1 MTNTPQHDPLP
12 ASATRRR
19 LLQQTMLLPW
29 CAGAVAA
36 PAADSPASVAAPAA
50 ASAPAGSPPPAPPPA
65 LPLVKAVLSTR
76 ELQADLSLLA
86 TLYETLHPGL
96 LRFQTEADYRAR
108 RQSLHQTFSRD
119 LPLATAFRELSRF
132 TAAVR
137 CGHTYANFYNQRRSV
152 QQALFAGRD
161 KLPFTFTWL
170 GPRMVATGGALAR
183 GTEVLAIDGTP
194 VADVLAQLLPLV
206 RTDGNND
213 AKKLALLSVRGR
225 DAWET
230 FDIFFAQTFGARDAG
245 LRRFVL
251 DVRLPGDADQG
262 STRRLEV
269 PAVGLEERR
278 SAVPPQPAPSD
289 ATPPWQLRFESSGSA
304 VLTMGGWALYNSRWD
319 WQRWLNAVLDEVVE
333 RRSPAL
339 VVDLRDNEG
348 GMDCG
353 DLILARCTARVLRDE
368 GSERLVRYRRV
379 PDALRAPLDTWDNNF
394 FDWGD
399 RVEPLAGAREGRGD
413 GASWFRF
420 VDSATARS
428 IEPRGPRF
436 AGALRVLTSSTNSS
450 ATFRFAQLVRQYGLG
465 TLIGGAT
472 GGNQRG
478 ITGGGFFFVRLPET
492 GLEVD
497 LPLIGQYA
505 RGDRPDAG
513 IEPDLAR
520 VPTVADIAAGRD
532 PVLAAALRAT

>member
-1 MTNTPQHDPLP
+1 MTTPE
-12 ASATRRR
+12 ASTPSRQPVPEPQRRR
-19 LLQQTMLLPW
+19 LLQAAATLPCW
-29 CAGAVAA
+29 AVAG
-36 PAADSPASVAAPAA
+36 PAA
-50 ASAPAGSPPPAPPPA
+50 AQATASPPPSPPPPA
-65 LPLVKAVLSTR
+65 KAVLTAR
-76 ELQADLSLLA
+76 ELQADLALLA
-86 TLYETLHPGL
+86 ELYDTLHAGL
-96 LRFQTEADYRAR
+96 LRFQTEAQYHAR
-108 RQSLHQTFSRD
+108 VQALHQTFSRD

-170 GPRMVATGGALAR
+170 GPRMVVTGGTLAR
-183 GTEVLAIDGTP
+183 GTEVLAIDGMP
-194 VADVLAQLLPLV
+194 VAEVLAQLLPLV
-206 RTDGNND
+206 RTDGHND

-225 DAWET
+225 DGWET
-230 FDIFFAQTFGARDAG
+230 FDIFFAQAFGSRS
-245 LRRFVL
+245 LFVL
-251 DVRLPGDADQG
+251 DLRLPDG
-262 STRRLEV
+262 STRRQEV
-269 PAVGLEERR
+269 QAIGLEERR
-278 SAVPPQPAPSD
+278 SAVPAPPAPTDATDATD
-289 ATPPWQLRFESSGSA
+289 ATPPWQLRYEPDGSA
-304 VLTMGGWALYNSRWD
+304 VLTMGGWGLYNSRWD
-319 WQRWLNAVLDEVVE
+319 WQRWLNAALDEIAE
-333 RRSPAL
+333 RRSLAL

-348 GMDCG
+348 GLDCG
-353 DLILARCTARVLRDE
+353 DLILARCATRVLRDE

-379 PDALRAPLDTWDNNF
+379 PDALRAPLDTWDKSF

-399 RVEPLAGAREGRGD
+399 RVEPLAGAREGRGED
-413 GASWFRF
+413 ARWYRF

-450 ATFRFAQLVRQYGLG
+450 ATFRFAQLVRQHRLG

-497 LPLIGQYA
+497 LPLVGQYA
-505 RGDRPDAG
+505 RADAPDAG
-513 IEPDLAR
+513 IAPDVPVA
-520 VPTVADIAAGRD
+520 PTVADIAAGRD
-532 PVLAAALRAT
+532 PVLAAALRL